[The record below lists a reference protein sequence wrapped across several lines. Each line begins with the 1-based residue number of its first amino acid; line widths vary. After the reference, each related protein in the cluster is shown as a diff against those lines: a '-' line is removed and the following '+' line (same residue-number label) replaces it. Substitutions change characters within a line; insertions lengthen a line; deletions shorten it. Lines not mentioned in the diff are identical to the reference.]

1 MIFFDIWE
9 KWGRHIWE
17 KRVVGI
23 FHLKGTCH
31 TEAQR
36 RCSSR
41 NIPPGLVN
49 SGRVGEF
56 ISVYRGGKHGRK
68 VRVACG
74 GGGAFGGRGPVPAP
88 MHAMG
93 APEGKKGSDMW
104 GERGLT
110 YGKNGGVWHLERMG
124 GSGIWREQ
132 KGLHPRPLAHAGVRR
147 TLEGG
152 GGGGVGG
159 GGGGGWGGG

>member
-1 MIFFDIWE
+1 M
-9 KWGRHIWE
+9 
-17 KRVVGI
+17 
-23 FHLKGTCH
+23 
-31 TEAQR
+31 
-36 RCSSR
+36 
-41 NIPPGLVN
+41 
-49 SGRVGEF
+49 
-56 ISVYRGGKHGRK
+56 
-68 VRVACG
+68 
-74 GGGAFGGRGPVPAP
+74 PAP

-147 TLEGG
+147 TLEG
-152 GGGGVGG
+152 VGG
-159 GGGGGWGGG
+159 GGCWEGGGEGFGEGLRGGVEGVRWGWRGVEGGRGGSRGVEGGRRGERGVDGGRGGVEGVERGRGG